1 MSATV
6 LTPDQQKKAIIRE
19 MATTI
24 AGHMQSNPETGGRPE
39 FVGERAVA
47 TAKDIYDRTER
58 LT

>member
-1 MSATV
+1 MSAV
-6 LTPDQQKKAIIRE
+6 VQTPEQQKKAIIRE

-24 AGHMQSNPETGGRPE
+24 AAHMQSSPENGGRPE

-58 LT
+58 MT

>member
-1 MSATV
+1 
-6 LTPDQQKKAIIRE
+6 